1 MPEAAKVP
9 DEIIQREYSHD
20 YPKDTHL
27 TYTRTGKNVHLEL
40 TFRSEDP
47 DMGTE
52 EMVVNS
58 DGGESFAD
66 LVSETRAELTD
77 YLNRQD
83 TSSFYE
89 QQGDSPKDGIH
100 DLDDYYGEFSRTSLY
115 AFEGAMMEAE
125 LERPS
130 IQSEGQSRPELPSE
144 IIMKSC
150 SGYRKNVFEGWK
162 KLDAAT
168 IAGEGYKVEFFRLS
182 ERTID
187 RMCDA
192 LNGWYNIWTKFRCE
206 YEDSKGTLS
215 ITVRKPE
222 DADKISKAMTD
233 LQPVTFEHEGTLS
246 ATAVARIKM
255 ESLIGF
261 IKDTEREK
269 PSILTELKQ
278 CKPSAPKHETKN
290 KTEMER

>member
-100 DLDDYYGEFSRTSLY
+100 DLDDYYGEFSRTALY
-115 AFEGAMMEAE
+115 AFEGAMKEAE
-125 LERPS
+125 HEKPS
-130 IQSEGQSRPELPSE
+130 IQNESRIKPELPST
-144 IIMKSC
+144 IKLKSC

-168 IAGEGYKVEFFRLS
+168 ITGDGYKVEFFRLS

-192 LNGWYNIWTKFRCE
+192 LNGWYNVWTKYRCE
-206 YEDSKGTLS
+206 YTDAKGTLS
-215 ITVRKPE
+215 IIVRKPE
-222 DADKISKAMTD
+222 EADKLFETMNN
-233 LQPVTFEHEGTLS
+233 LQPIAFEHEDTLS
-246 ATAVARIKM
+246 VADIARIRL

-261 IKDTEREK
+261 IKPNEQEK
-269 PSILTELKQ
+269 PSIKSELKEHTR
-278 CKPSAPKHETKN
+278 KSLSGKN
-290 KTEMER
+290 KSIEMEI

>member
-144 IIMKSC
+144 IKMKSC

-168 IAGEGYKVEFFRLS
+168 IAGEGYK
-182 ERTID
+182 
-187 RMCDA
+187 
-192 LNGWYNIWTKFRCE
+192 LN
-206 YEDSKGTLS
+206 SS
-215 ITVRKPE
+215 
-222 DADKISKAMTD
+222 
-233 LQPVTFEHEGTLS
+233 
-246 ATAVARIKM
+246 
-255 ESLIGF
+255 GF
-261 IKDTEREK
+261 
-269 PSILTELKQ
+269 Q
-278 CKPSAPKHETKN
+278 N
-290 KTEMER
+290 GQ